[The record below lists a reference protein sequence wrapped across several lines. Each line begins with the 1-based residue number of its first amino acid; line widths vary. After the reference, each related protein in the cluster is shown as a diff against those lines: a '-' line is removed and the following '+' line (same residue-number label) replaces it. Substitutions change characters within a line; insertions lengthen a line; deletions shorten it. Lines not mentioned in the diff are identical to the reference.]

1 MNNEKYPFVYPGA
14 QAPRNVASFCS
25 FIVWKAP
32 SRAYGVIIGYDI
44 SFFLPGRNESVVVKK
59 ERDEFFHIVKEGDL
73 IGGQESTLVKV
84 IAG

>member
-1 MNNEKYPFVYPGA
+1 MNGNYPFVGA
-14 QAPRNVASFCS
+14 QAPRNVTSLCCV
-25 FIVWKAP
+25 IVWKAP

-73 IGGQESTLVKV
+73 MGGQENTLVMV
-84 IAG
+84 TAS